1 MISVILADDHDVV
14 RCGIQLILEA
24 DPEIEVVNQAADGV
38 EAYEL
43 VARDKPD
50 ILLLDISMPPG
61 QSGMVACEKIAKSC
75 PATKII
81 ILTMFAEPEYLLYTL
96 RGGASGYVL
105 KNSTPEQL
113 HEAVHTVAEGGRY
126 IHPTMS
132 ELLAKHIV
140 STNDLS
146 SSLQNL
152 SVRELEILQLIA
164 RGYTNKEIADK
175 VYLSVKTVEAHRSK
189 MYKKMGFKNRADVV
203 EYAIEHKILNI

>member
-1 MISVILADDHDVV
+1 
-14 RCGIQLILEA
+14 
-24 DPEIEVVNQAADGV
+24 
-38 EAYEL
+38 
-43 VARDKPD
+43 
-50 ILLLDISMPPG
+50 
-61 QSGMVACEKIAKSC
+61 
-75 PATKII
+75 
-81 ILTMFAEPEYLLYTL
+81 
-96 RGGASGYVL
+96 
-105 KNSTPEQL
+105 
-113 HEAVHTVAEGGRY
+113 
-126 IHPTMS
+126 MS

-189 MYKKMGFKNRADVV
+189 MYKKMGFKNHADVV

>member
-61 QSGMVACEKIAKSC
+61 QSGTVACEKIAKSC

-96 RGGASGYVL
+96 RGGCQRIRFEKFHARAVARSGAH
-105 KNSTPEQL
+105 S
-113 HEAVHTVAEGGRY
+113 GGRRALY
-126 IHPTMS
+126 SPHD
-132 ELLAKHIV
+132 ERAF
-140 STNDLS
+140 
-146 SSLQNL
+146 
-152 SVRELEILQLIA
+152 
-164 RGYTNKEIADK
+164 
-175 VYLSVKTVEAHRSK
+175 SK
-189 MYKKMGFKNRADVV
+189 AYCVD
-203 EYAIEHKILNI
+203 